1 VTEQIQTTKNKA
13 RKKEIPFMDVFFT
26 CSYYY
31 EIIWNYCC
39 AADASGLKINLI
51 SKIDIPQQPYVFDA
65 EIKINTIYQY
75 KLLEF
80 LYCAF

>member
-1 VTEQIQTTKNKA
+1 MTEQIQTTKNKA
-13 RKKEIPFMDVFFT
+13 PKKEIPFMDIFFT

-51 SKIDIPQQPYVFDA
+51 PQQPYVFDA
-65 EIKINTIYQY
+65 EIKINTIYRIN
-75 KLLEF
+75 
-80 LYCAF
+80 C